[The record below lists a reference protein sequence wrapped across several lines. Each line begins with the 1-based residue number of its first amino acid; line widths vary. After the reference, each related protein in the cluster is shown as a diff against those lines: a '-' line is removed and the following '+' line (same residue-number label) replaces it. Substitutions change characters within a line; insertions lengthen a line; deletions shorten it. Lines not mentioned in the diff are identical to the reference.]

1 LPLNAKGKSRP
12 ISSGTLSSRS
22 RKRRNSSKLESS
34 SVQFLYDRYVGK
46 NPERI
51 KAYHHE
57 ILNAAIARQI
67 FELRTKSGLSQRE
80 LAARVGTSAS
90 AICRLED
97 ADYDGHSLSLL
108 KRIAQALGTQ
118 VEIQFVS
125 VSAVRIPARRVAAR
139 KKTK

>member
-1 LPLNAKGKSRP
+1 MPLNAKDKSPP
-12 ISSGTLSSRS
+12 ISNGALSSRS
-22 RKRRNSSKLESS
+22 RKRRNSSKPESRA
-34 SVQFLYDRYVGK
+34 VQFLYDRYVGK
-46 NPERI
+46 DPKRI
-51 KAYHHE
+51 KAYNHE

-97 ADYDGHSLSLL
+97 TDYDGHSLTLL
-108 KRIAQALGTQ
+108 KRIAEALGTQ

-125 VSAVRIPARRVAAR
+125 VSANLTPSRRVAVR
-139 KKTK
+139 MKTK